1 MLLENYLTGFKR
13 YALYEKEIT
22 PKVTRAILNSV
33 SKLFEYAQVNN
44 ITDITTEIIREYLY
58 TQKEQRL
65 WSAKTFRNKR
75 QQFKSFFDY
84 CYSHDYIKNNPVTKI
99 GKPKL
104 AKTLPRFIEAQDL
117 LSIIAHTELYPWR
130 YELERTQNR
139 AIIGTFLFT
148 GMRLN
153 ELLNLQFTDV
163 NISEQEITIKK
174 GKGNKQRIVPI
185 HPKLLPLLNN
195 YIKERKKC
203 KNQSIWFFQ
212 SLKQPTQI
220 MPKTIHNICKKI
232 SKVSGVKFTPHN
244 LRHSF
249 ARGCIN
255 AGLGLY
261 QTKEMLG
268 HASVSTTEIYLSISK
283 DALKKSFS
291 EAVLV

>member
-1 MLLENYLTGFKR
+1 MLFENYLTGFKR

-22 PKVTRAILNSV
+22 PKVTKSIISSAR
-33 SKLFEYAQVNN
+33 KLFECAQANN
-44 ITDITTEIIREYLY
+44 IEQISTVTIREHLY
-58 TQKEQRL
+58 AQKEQRL
-65 WSAKTFRNKR
+65 WTAKTFRNKR
-75 QQFKSFFDY
+75 QQLKTFFDY
-84 CYSHDYIKNNPVTKI
+84 CYSHGYISNNPVTKI

-104 AKTLPRFIEAQDL
+104 AKTLPRFIEVQDL
-117 LSIIAHTELYPWR
+117 HSIMIHTELYPWR
-130 YELERTQNR
+130 YEVERARNR
-139 AIIGTFLFT
+139 AIVSTFLFT

-153 ELLNLQFTDV
+153 ELLNLHFTDI
-163 NISEQEITIKK
+163 NIMEREITIKK
-174 GKGNKQRIVPI
+174 GKGNKERIVPI
-185 HPKLLPLLNN
+185 HPKLFPLLRN
-195 YIKERKKC
+195 YINERKKC

-220 MPKTIHNICKKI
+220 MPKTIHTMCKKI
-232 SKVSGVKFTPHN
+232 SKASGVKFTPHN

-249 ARGCIN
+249 ARSCIN

-283 DALKKSFS
+283 DSLKKSFS